1 MSQISQPFFTATSQP
16 ASALHPGLE
25 HACDIWF
32 VRHGETDWNAAHR
45 MQGRTD
51 IPLNAAGHAQA
62 AALVPLLV
70 QSHHEQAFAALYA
83 TPLTRAQ
90 QTAAPIASALMLPV
104 GIIADLQERAFG
116 IIEGEPYDTVRD
128 GVGRTPA
135 LTMVAQALHARDPNY
150 LPPAGD
156 TGEAETL
163 QTFYNRVV
171 RGAHFLAAQ
180 HPGGKV
186 AVVVHGGVLDCLWR
200 WVHGVD
206 LQTQRTWST
215 VNASINVFRVGRTGA
230 QLLTWG
236 VQARDGMVKLDDG
249 SVR

>member
-1 MSQISQPFFTATSQP
+1 MPSLAQDINQHSNANNTHSST
-16 ASALHPGLE
+16 
-25 HACDIWF
+25 DIWF
-32 VRHGETDWNAAHR
+32 IRHGETDWNAAHR

-62 AALVPLLV
+62 AALVPLLA
-70 QSHHEQAFAALYA
+70 QSHREQAFAALYA

-116 IIEGEPYDTVRD
+116 IIEGEPYATVRD
-128 GVGRTPA
+128 GIGRTPE
-135 LTMVAQALHARDPNY
+135 LTVVAQALHARDPNY

-163 QTFYNRVV
+163 QDFYDRVV
-171 RGAHFLAAQ
+171 RGARFLTAQ
-180 HPGGKV
+180 HPDGKV

-200 WVHGVD
+200 WAHHID
-206 LQTQRTWST
+206 LKPHRTWST
-215 VNASINVFRVGRTGA
+215 VNASINVLRVTNGA
-230 QLLTWG
+230 AQVLAWG
-236 VQARDGMVKLDDG
+236 VQAADGEVKLDDG